1 MLEQLLHRISPRSVV
16 LVLGATD
23 VGKTTLIRQLHQRLG
38 GEVIDADVGQSWLGP
53 PACISRGRVSH
64 ERVHVSLS
72 YFVGDIS
79 PRGNFLQVL
88 SGVAYCLRDAARPV
102 LIDTDGYITGEAARA
117 YKSELIQLVRPDL
130 LVLLHRAGELS
141 YYKLYAHHGITVIEV
156 PVTHTGSKSRQERI
170 QAREAAFRDYFQS
183 ARLRQWSL
191 AKLGV
196 ERSLIGHGEPLDVT
210 LLSNL
215 LACPVRAAWRLPPTA
230 MLVVERWP
238 FSAAEA
244 QRALGV
250 ESLSVLLWED
260 LKDSL
265 VSCCVGGHLAGLGI
279 VHELS
284 GETISIWTPVER
296 ATTIQ
301 WGSLKVFPDGRHLRQ
316 RGSRAASAEE

>member
-1 MLEQLLHRISPRSVV
+1 M
-16 LVLGATD
+16 
-23 VGKTTLIRQLHQRLG
+23 
-38 GEVIDADVGQSWLGP
+38 
-53 PACISRGRVSH
+53 
-64 ERVHVSLS
+64 
-72 YFVGDIS
+72 
-79 PRGNFLQVL
+79 
-88 SGVAYCLRDAARPV
+88 
-102 LIDTDGYITGEAARA
+102 
-117 YKSELIQLVRPDL
+117 
-130 LVLLHRAGELS
+130 
-141 YYKLYAHHGITVIEV
+141 IEV

-196 ERSLIGHGEPLDVT
+196 ER
-210 LLSNL
+210 
-215 LACPVRAAWRLPPTA
+215 
-230 MLVVERWP
+230 WP

-244 QRALGV
+244 QRALGL

-284 GETISIWTPVER
+284 GETISIWTPVEH